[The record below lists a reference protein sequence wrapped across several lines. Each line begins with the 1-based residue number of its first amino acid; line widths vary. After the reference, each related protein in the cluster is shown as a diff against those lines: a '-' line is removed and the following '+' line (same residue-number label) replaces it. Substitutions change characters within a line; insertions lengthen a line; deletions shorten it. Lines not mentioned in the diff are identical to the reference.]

1 MNAPSKDHADLVAES
16 RERLL
21 QRAKREDLV
30 TVGYSVLDSP
40 LGPLWAAVGPRGVA
54 TISYGGAPDARELR
68 RLVAV
73 FGPGIVPDRR
83 ATDELERELDQY
95 FEGKRREFAVAFD
108 LTGLTPFYRAIL
120 RATAKV
126 PYGRVTTYAAV
137 ARRAGNERASR
148 AAGGALSWNP
158 IPIVVPCHRVVA
170 TDGSLSG
177 YAGGLD
183 AKRRLLAL
191 ERGEAP
197 EGGWPSQRGL
207 TRGRRAS

>member
-1 MNAPSKDHADLVAES
+1 MNAGSPEVTADA
-16 RERLL
+16 RERLIA
-21 QRAKREDLV
+21 RARREHLV
-30 TVGYSVLDSP
+30 TLGYSVLDSP
-40 LGPLWAAVGPRGVA
+40 LGPLWTAVGPRGVA
-54 TISYGGAPDARELR
+54 TISYGQEPDTRELR

-73 FGPGIVPDRR
+73 FGPGIVPDRKR
-83 ATDELERELDQY
+83 TDEVARELDQY
-95 FEGKRREFAVAFD
+95 FAGKRREFDVAAD

-120 RATAKV
+120 RATARV
-126 PYGRVTTYAAV
+126 PYGKVTTYRDV

-170 TDGSLSG
+170 TDGSLGG

-197 EGGWPSQRGL
+197 AGGWPSRRGEA
-207 TRGRRAS
+207 RSIPRS

>member
-1 MNAPSKDHADLVAES
+1 MNAGSPDIVADA
-16 RERLL
+16 RERLID
-21 QRAKREDLV
+21 RARREQLV
-30 TVGYSVLDSP
+30 TIGYSVLDSP

-54 TISYGGAPDARELR
+54 TISYGQEPDARELR

-73 FGPGIVPDRR
+73 FGPGIVPDRKR
-83 ATDELERELDQY
+83 TDALARELEQY
-95 FEGKRREFAVAFD
+95 FAGKRREFDVAAD

-120 RATAKV
+120 RATARV
-126 PYGRVTTYAAV
+126 PYGKVTTYAAV
-137 ARRAGNERASR
+137 AKRAGNERASR

-170 TDGSLSG
+170 TDGSLGG

-197 EGGWPSQRGL
+197 EGGWPSKRGL
-207 TRGRRAS
+207 RRGARAA

>member
-1 MNAPSKDHADLVAES
+1 MNAGSPDLVADA
-16 RERLL
+16 RERLIE
-21 QRAKREDLV
+21 RARRERLV
-30 TVGYSVLDSP
+30 TLGYSVLDSP

-54 TISYGGAPDARELR
+54 TISYGQEPDARELR

-73 FGPGIVPDRR
+73 FGPGIVPDRKR
-83 ATDELERELDQY
+83 TDELARELDEY
-95 FEGKRREFAVAFD
+95 FAGKRREFEVAAD

-120 RATAKV
+120 RATARV
-126 PYGRVTTYAAV
+126 PYGKVTTYAAV
-137 ARRAGNERASR
+137 AKRAGNERASR

-170 TDGSLSG
+170 TDGSLGG

-183 AKRRLLAL
+183 AQRRQLAL

-197 EGGWPSQRGL
+197 EGGWPSRRGL
-207 TRGRRAS
+207 SRGSRKS

>member
-1 MNAPSKDHADLVAES
+1 MNAGSPDVIADA

-21 QRAKREDLV
+21 ARARREHLV
-30 TVGYSVLDSP
+30 TLGYSVLDSP
-40 LGPLWAAVGPRGVA
+40 LGPLWTAVGPRGVA
-54 TISYGGAPDARELR
+54 NISYGQEPDARELR

-73 FGPGIVPDRR
+73 FGPGIVPDRKR
-83 ATDELERELDQY
+83 TDALARELDQY
-95 FEGKRREFAVAFD
+95 FAGKRHEFDVPAD

-120 RATAKV
+120 RATARV
-126 PYGRVTTYAAV
+126 PYGKVTTYRAV
-137 ARRAGNERASR
+137 AKRAGNERASR

-170 TDGSLSG
+170 TDGSLGG

-197 EGGWPSQRGL
+197 EGGWPSKRGL
-207 TRGRRAS
+207 TRGRRMA

>member
-1 MNAPSKDHADLVAES
+1 MKAPSANERDLVGDA

-21 QRAKREDLV
+21 RRAERERLV

-40 LGPLWAAVGPRGVA
+40 LGPLWAAVGPHGVA
-54 TISYGGAPDARELR
+54 TISYGSEPDARELR

-73 FGPGIVPDRR
+73 FGPGIVPDPRK
-83 ATDELERELDQY
+83 TDELARELDQY
-95 FEGKRREFAVAFD
+95 FAGRRREFDVPAD

-120 RATAKV
+120 RATARV
-126 PYGRVTTYAAV
+126 PYGKVTTYAAV

-158 IPIVVPCHRVVA
+158 IPIVVPCHRVLA
-170 TDGSLSG
+170 TDGSLGG

-191 ERGEAP
+191 ERGEVP
-197 EGGWPSQRGL
+197 EGGWPSRRGEERSKV
-207 TRGRRAS
+207 RG